1 MASGEST
8 WEFKRFKLRACDP
21 DAVSVAAASAKAW
34 VEEDR

>member
-1 MASGEST
+1 VAGGEPA
-8 WEFKRFKLRACDP
+8 WEFKRFKLRADDP